1 MLAAPLNEL
10 LLSSSDTRRVA
21 AVLAA
26 DRCAADGADAP
37 PLVVLPS
44 ACPSTSR
51 SPLPTGAFAAPS
63 APLAGALPLTALRS
77 WPSLSSRSTCRL
89 AAEIAAY
96 RRCVRHL
103 HHALARSTSL
113 PSRSRRC
120 AALVRREHRQ
130 SCLHCRRWLRCR
142 TCSCCWRAVKVLR
155 VRTRSL
161 PCHHELEF
169 DVERGVHRRRRR
181 HRRESEAAPRVH
193 ASSVSRLR
201 G

>member
-1 MLAAPLNEL
+1 MSFCSAQATLAGLRLCSLP
-10 LLSSSDTRRVA
+10 T
-21 AVLAA
+21 AVL
-26 DRCAADGADAP
+26 
-37 PLVVLPS
+37 LMVLMPHRWW
-44 ACPSTSR
+44 CCQDLKC
-51 SPLPTGAFAAPS
+51 LPVDVAFAVAAAPS

-142 TCSCCWRAVKVLR
+142 TCSCCWRAVKVPR